1 MQQSNEI
8 VTFSPC
14 ASSSVNPG
22 TAKALRKST
31 WDPIDGNEHMLVA
44 EEVSFFRLARPS
56 RMPVC
61 LPAESLR
68 GEGSPVPP
76 PLLHSVRVR
85 GTMDRRDSNGCA
97 ADGCLLGVGTPATV
111 LVTVAGGV
119 VRGQFSFAPR
129 DLATAG
135 RHGRRVNH
143 LILLRLPSFPRFP

>member
-1 MQQSNEI
+1 
-8 VTFSPC
+8 
-14 ASSSVNPG
+14 
-22 TAKALRKST
+22 
-31 WDPIDGNEHMLVA
+31 
-44 EEVSFFRLARPS
+44 
-56 RMPVC
+56 
-61 LPAESLR
+61 
-68 GEGSPVPP
+68 
-76 PLLHSVRVR
+76 
-85 GTMDRRDSNGCA
+85 MDRRDSNGCA

>member
-14 ASSSVNPG
+14 ASSSVHPG

-44 EEVSFFRLARPS
+44 EVVSFFRLARPS

-76 PLLHSVRVR
+76 PLAAFRARAWDDGPSRQQR
-85 GTMDRRDSNGCA
+85 MRR
-97 ADGCLLGVGTPATV
+97 
-111 LVTVAGGV
+111 
-119 VRGQFSFAPR
+119 
-129 DLATAG
+129 
-135 RHGRRVNH
+135 
-143 LILLRLPSFPRFP
+143 